1 MAHSE
6 SGTAGTTNIH
16 NFHITNLTQKLP
28 KRRYG
33 HKKYTSNTPADVT
46 TPVSPHVSEGG
57 GGGVLWVAHGDWFK
71 MRNVLQNST
80 TPVVLFY
87 QLNTKRRFFYSYKR
101 KKYERHREEVHRVS
115 FANKYSQLCLCPS
128 GKWARDRTVSNNN
141 RKLSSIC
148 PGPWG
153 LHGNF

>member
-6 SGTAGTTNIH
+6 SGTAGTTNIP
-16 NFHITNLTQKLP
+16 NFHITNHTQKLS
-28 KRRYG
+28 KRRYE

-46 TPVSPHVSEGG
+46 TPVPPHVP
-57 GGGVLWVAHGDWFK
+57 VLWGGIMSRTWRLVQNGS
-71 MRNVLQNST
+71 VLQHST

-87 QLNTKRRFFYSYKR
+87 LLNTKRRFLYSCKR
-101 KKYERHREEVHRVS
+101 KKCERHREEVHRVS